1 MIQSGGDR
9 VLVSV
14 SEGVATLTLNRPDKR
29 NALDAATVRALHE
42 SLAAVDRDPAV
53 RVIVLRGAGPDFCA
67 GADLEQLEKIAAGAD
82 PLDNVNDAALLGD
95 LFVAMRRAAKPIVAA
110 VHGHALAGGAGLA
123 TAADLIVASES
134 ATFGYPEVRLGFV
147 PAMVTALLRRSVGE
161 KIAFEMIT
169 MGTTFRA
176 PDGARL
182 GLVAR
187 VFPDDH
193 FSLES
198 ETFVRELAS
207 RSSSAVQLCKRLLY
221 GIDGASFES
230 AIAHGAEVNAIARA
244 TPDCRDGVRR
254 FLEKRTS

>member
-1 MIQSGGDR
+1 MNHGANR

-14 SEGVATLTLNRPDKR
+14 SDGVATLTLNRPDKR
-29 NALDAATVRALHE
+29 NALDAETVRTLHE
-42 SLAAVDRDPAV
+42 SILAMDRTGDV
-53 RVIVLRGAGPDFCA
+53 RVMVLRGAGPDFCA
-67 GADLEQLEKIAAGAD
+67 GADLEQLERIAAGAD
-82 PLDNVNDAALLGD
+82 PLENIADATALGD
-95 LFVAMRRAAKPIVAA
+95 LFIAMRRAAKPIIAA
-110 VHGHALAGGAGLA
+110 VHGHAIAGGAGLA

-134 ATFGYPEVRLGFV
+134 ATFGYPEVKLGFV

-169 MGTTFRA
+169 LGTTLSA

-193 FSLES
+193 FGPES
-198 ETFVRELAS
+198 ETFVREMAA
-207 RSSSAVQLCKRLLY
+207 RSSSAIQLCKRLLY

-244 TPDCRDGVRR
+244 TPDCREGVRR
-254 FLEKRTS
+254 FLEKRSR